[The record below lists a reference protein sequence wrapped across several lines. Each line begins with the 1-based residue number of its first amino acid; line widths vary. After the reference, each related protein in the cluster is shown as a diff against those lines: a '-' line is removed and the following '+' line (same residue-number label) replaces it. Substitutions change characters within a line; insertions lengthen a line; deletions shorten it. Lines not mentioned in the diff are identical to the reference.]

1 MDRLGSCTAHQQPRG
16 RHLRA
21 TKPWGC
27 SIVGNASRPSPSR
40 DCASFINSLATGGL
54 TGSLLST
61 GHFDKLLL
69 REVCE
74 ENRPAGE
81 GNGAEAKPGGDGRLG
96 RIATPGFQFTPVRP
110 GLRFVSPQ
118 PLPALLRPSLLFVL
132 TLDFQKLYQNVRSW
146 QGRQG
151 TRQGRR
157 QEAPQGPSRQ
167 HPGHHCELKS
177 ISGRVHSYCKL
188 SQAR

>member
-1 MDRLGSCTAHQQPRG
+1 MPCS
-16 RHLRA
+16 
-21 TKPWGC
+21 C
-27 SIVGNASRPSPSR
+27 SIVWSASRRPPSCDFVP
-40 DCASFINSLATGGL
+40 FINSLATGGL

-74 ENRPAGE
+74 ENRPTGE
-81 GNGAEAKPGGDGRLG
+81 GNDREAKPGGDAGLG
-96 RIATPGFQFTPVRP
+96 RIATPGFQFTLVGRR
-110 GLRFVSPQ
+110 LRFVSSQ
-118 PLPALLRPSLLFVL
+118 PFPALLRPSLLFVL
-132 TLDFQKLYQNVRSW
+132 SLDFQKLYQNVRSW

-167 HPGHHCELKS
+167 HPGHHCEFKS
-177 ISGRVHSYCKL
+177 STGRVHTLCTCPRPAEDQL
-188 SQAR
+188 TAVGLLGPQ